1 MDAMV
6 TARVPVEIK
15 EQVTALLKEN
25 GSSPTELVNSA
36 YEYYLEHR
44 ELPKK
49 NLLEAGRRKLS
60 REQKKKLAEL
70 LAATTVADTSLLD
83 GRSLQEVIAE
93 QRRDGYEAL
102 S

>member
-36 YEYYLEHR
+36 YEYYLEYR

-49 NLLEAGRRKLS
+49 NLLKAGRRKLS

-70 LAATTVADTSLLD
+70 LVATTVADTSLLD

>member
-15 EQVTALLKEN
+15 ALLKEN

-49 NLLEAGRRKLS
+49 NLLKAGRRKLS

>member
-36 YEYYLEHR
+36 YEYYLEHQ

-49 NLLEAGRRKLS
+49 NLLKAGRRKLS
-60 REQKKKLAEL
+60 KEQKKKLAEL
-70 LAATTVADTSLLD
+70 LAATTVTDTSLLD

-93 QRRDGYEAL
+93 RRRDGYEAL

>member
-36 YEYYLEHR
+36 YEYYLEYR

-49 NLLEAGRRKLS
+49 NLLKAGRRKLS
-60 REQKKKLAEL
+60 KEQKKKLAEL

-93 QRRDGYEAL
+93 KRRDGYEAL

>member
-6 TARVPVEIK
+6 TARVPVEM
-15 EQVTALLKEN
+15 TALLKEN

-49 NLLEAGRRKLS
+49 NLLKAGRHKLTK
-60 REQKKKLAEL
+60 EQKKKLAEL

-93 QRRDGYEAL
+93 KRRDGYEAL

>member
-36 YEYYLEHR
+36 Y
-44 ELPKK
+44 
-49 NLLEAGRRKLS
+49 
-60 REQKKKLAEL
+60 
-70 LAATTVADTSLLD
+70 
-83 GRSLQEVIAE
+83 
-93 QRRDGYEAL
+93 
-102 S
+102 